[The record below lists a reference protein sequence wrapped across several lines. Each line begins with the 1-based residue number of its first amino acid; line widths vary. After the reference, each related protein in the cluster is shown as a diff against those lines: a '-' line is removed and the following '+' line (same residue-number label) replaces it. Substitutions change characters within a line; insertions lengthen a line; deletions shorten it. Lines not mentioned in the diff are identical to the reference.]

1 MQGDASY
8 TNIIFSQDNLG
19 EKRKGFIYRI
29 SKYKMKLVMLRYD
42 IEEDEWEKVGETKLP
57 RNQYLTLMGMFKG
70 RYIAVLGDLKPL
82 LFDTILK

>member
-1 MQGDASY
+1 
-8 TNIIFSQDNLG
+8 
-19 EKRKGFIYRI
+19 
-29 SKYKMKLVMLRYD
+29 MKLVMLRYD

-82 LFDTILK
+82 IFDTILK